1 MPRDRTQYR
10 RTVAAACLAAAI
22 GSAPLPLLAQVP
34 AAAPAAAQPQ
44 AWPTRAIRLVV
55 PQTPGGASD
64 ALARIIGQQL
74 ADGWGQQVLVDNR
87 PGAGGNIG
95 NDLVAKATPNGYTW
109 LLGFVGTHAINPS
122 LYKGLTW
129 DPQKSFTPLATLASV
144 PFVVAVHGPLP
155 VKSIGELV
163 ALARAKP
170 GDVRF
175 GSAGNGTVN
184 HLLGPMLASAG
195 KVQFTHIPYK
205 GAAGAITDTLSG
217 QVQFT
222 FASMPSVIGHLKA
235 GSLRAIAVTSGRRA
249 ALLKDVPTIA
259 ESGFPGF
266 DVTPWFGV
274 LGPAGMPPSVVTR
287 INADINRL
295 LVSRDIVERFAAQGA
310 EPLVTTPAQFG
321 AIIAADVSLW
331 SRIVRETGAT
341 VD

>member
-10 RTVAAACLAAAI
+10 RSAAAACVVAAI
-22 GSAPLPLLAQVP
+22 GSAPVPLLAQAP
-34 AAAPAAAQPQ
+34 TAAPAAVQPQ
-44 AWPTRAIRLVV
+44 AWPARAIRLVV

-95 NDLVAKATPNGYTW
+95 NDLVAKATPDGYTW

-129 DPQKSFTPLATLASV
+129 DPRKSFTPLATLASV

-155 VKSIGELV
+155 VKNIGELV

-170 GDVRF
+170 GEVRF

-295 LVSRDIVERFAAQGA
+295 LASRDIVERFAAQGA

>member
-1 MPRDRTQYR
+1 MQRRRDGMPSRA
-10 RTVAAACLAAAI
+10 VACGLPCALAVLVMVPA
-22 GSAPLPLLAQVP
+22 GVQAQV
-34 AAAPAAAQPQ
+34 AAQPQ
-44 AWPTRAIRLVV
+44 AWPVRAIRLVV

-95 NDLVAKATPNGYTW
+95 NDLVAKATPDGYTW

-155 VKSIGELV
+155 VKSVGDLV

-170 GDVRF
+170 GEVRF

-184 HLLGPMLASAG
+184 HLLGPMLASAA

-222 FASMPSVIGHLKA
+222 FTSMPSVIGHLKA

-266 DVTPWFGV
+266 DVTPWFGI
-274 LGPAGMPPSVVTR
+274 LGPAGMPLPVVTR

-295 LVSRDIVERFAAQGA
+295 LASREIVERFAAQGA

>member
-1 MPRDRTQYR
+1 MQR
-10 RTVAAACLAAAI
+10 RREAMQSRAVACGLPCALAV
-22 GSAPLPLLAQVP
+22 LAMVP
-34 AAAPAAAQPQ
+34 AGVQAQGASQPQ
-44 AWPTRAIRLVV
+44 AWPARPIRLVV

-74 ADGWGQQVLVDNR
+74 ADAWGQQVLVDNR
-87 PGAGGNIG
+87 AGAGGNIG
-95 NDLVAKATPNGYTW
+95 NELVAKANPDGYTW

-122 LYKGLTW
+122 LYKGLSW

-155 VKSIGELV
+155 VKSIGDLV

-170 GDVRF
+170 GEVRF

-184 HLLGPMLASAG
+184 HLLGPMLASAA

-222 FASMPSVIGHLKA
+222 FTSMPSVIGHLKA
-235 GSLRAIAVTSGRRA
+235 GSLRAVAVTSGRRA

-274 LGPAGMPPSVVTR
+274 LGPAGIPEPLVGR
-287 INADINRL
+287 INGDINRL
-295 LVSRDIVERFAAQGA
+295 LGSRDTVDRFAAQGA

-321 AIIAADVSLW
+321 RIIASDVALW
-331 SRIVRETGAT
+331 SRIVRDTGAT

>member
-1 MPRDRTQYR
+1 MRQILVLLCRLAPSALGVS
-10 RTVAAACLAAAI
+10 VAIVAGA
-22 GSAPLPLLAQVP
+22 SVAQSYP
-34 AAAPAAAQPQ
+34 S
-44 AWPTRAIRLVV
+44 RAIRLVV

-74 ADGWGQQVLVDNR
+74 AEPWGQQVIVDNR

-95 NDLVAKATPNGYTW
+95 NDLVAKANPDGYTW

-122 LYKGLTW
+122 LYKGLSW

-144 PFVVAVHGPLP
+144 PFVVVVNPQVP
-155 VKSIGELV
+155 VKNVGELV
-163 ALARAKP
+163 GLARAKP
-170 GDVRF
+170 GEVRY

-184 HLLGPMLASAG
+184 HLLGPMLGSAA
-195 KVQFTHIPYK
+195 KVRFSHIPYK

-222 FASMPSVIGHLKA
+222 FTSMPSVIGQLKA
-235 GSLRAIAVTSGRRA
+235 GTLRAIAVTSGRRA
-249 ALLKDVPTIA
+249 ELLKDVPTIA
-259 ESGFPGF
+259 ESGYPGF

-274 LGPAGMPPSVVTR
+274 LGPAGVARDVV
-287 INADINRL
+287 NKVNVEINRL
-295 LVSRDIVERFAAQGA
+295 LASRETAERFAAQGA
-310 EPLVTTPAQFG
+310 EPLVTTPEQF
-321 AIIAADVSLW
+321 AKIIANDVALW

>member
-1 MPRDRTQYR
+1 MRIGIRWSPLVLLVLAPSLALVS
-10 RTVAAACLAAAI
+10 VALH
-22 GSAPLPLLAQVP
+22 AQSYP
-34 AAAPAAAQPQ
+34 S
-44 AWPTRAIRLVV
+44 RAIRLVV

-74 ADGWGQQVLVDNR
+74 AEPWGHQVLVDNR

-95 NDLVAKATPNGYTW
+95 TDLAAKANPDGYTW

-122 LYKGLTW
+122 LYKGLSW
-129 DPQKSFTPLATLASV
+129 DPQKSFTPLATLAAV
-144 PFVVAVHGPLP
+144 PFVVAVNAQLP
-155 VKSIGELV
+155 VKTVADLV
-163 ALARAKP
+163 DLARAKP
-170 GDVRF
+170 GEVRF

-184 HLLGPMLASAG
+184 HLLGPMLGSVA
-195 KVQFTHIPYK
+195 KVQFLHIPYK
-205 GAAGAITDTLSG
+205 GAAGAIIDTLSG

-222 FASMPSVIGHLKA
+222 FTSMPSVIGQLKA

-274 LGPAGMPPSVVTR
+274 LGPAGMPRDVVTKV
-287 INADINRL
+287 NTDINRL
-295 LVSRDIVERFAAQGA
+295 LASRDTAERFAAQGA
-310 EPLVTTPAQFG
+310 EPLITTPEQF
-321 AIIAADVSLW
+321 AKIIAADVARW
-331 SRIVRETGAT
+331 GQIVRQTGAT

>member
-1 MPRDRTQYR
+1 MHLRTWNPGR
-10 RTVAAACLAAAI
+10 LLAAALM
-22 GSAPLPLLAQVP
+22 SSPLVFAPVPALAQGG
-34 AAAPAAAQPQ
+34 AQ
-44 AWPTRAIRLVV
+44 AWPARSIRLVV

-95 NDLVAKATPNGYTW
+95 NDLVAKATPDGYTW

-122 LYKGLTW
+122 LYKGLSW

-144 PFVVAVHGPLP
+144 PFVVAVHAPLP
-155 VKSIGELV
+155 VKNIGDLV
-163 ALARAKP
+163 ALARARP
-170 GDVRF
+170 GEVRF

-184 HLLGPMLASAG
+184 HLLGPMLASAA
-195 KVQFTHIPYK
+195 KVQLTHIPYK

-222 FASMPSVIGHLKA
+222 FTSMPSVIGHLKA
-235 GSLRAIAVTSGRRA
+235 GSLRAVAVTSGRRA

-274 LGPAGMPPSVVTR
+274 LGPAGMPEAVVTR
-287 INADINRL
+287 INTDINRL
-295 LVSRDIVERFAAQGA
+295 LASRETVDRFASQGA
-310 EPLVTTPAQFG
+310 EPLVTTPAQF
-321 AIIAADVSLW
+321 ARIIAADVALW

>member
-1 MPRDRTQYR
+1 MQR
-10 RTVAAACLAAAI
+10 RREAMQSRAVACGLSYALCVLAM
-22 GSAPLPLLAQVP
+22 VP
-34 AAAPAAAQPQ
+34 AGVQAQGASQPL
-44 AWPTRAIRLVV
+44 AWPVRPIRLVV

-74 ADGWGQQVLVDNR
+74 ADAWGQQVLVDNR

-95 NDLVAKATPNGYTW
+95 NDLVARANPDGYTW

-122 LYKGLTW
+122 LYKGLSW

-144 PFVVAVHGPLP
+144 PFVVAVYGPLS
-155 VKSIGELV
+155 VKSVGDLV

-170 GDVRF
+170 GEVRF

-184 HLLGPMLASAG
+184 HLLGPMLASAA

-222 FASMPSVIGHLKA
+222 FTSMPSVIGHLKA

-274 LGPAGMPPSVVTR
+274 LGPAGIPEPLVAR
-287 INADINRL
+287 INGDINRL
-295 LVSRDIVERFAAQGA
+295 LGSRDTVERFAAQGA

-321 AIIAADVSLW
+321 RIIAGDVALW
-331 SRIVRETGAT
+331 SRIVRDTGAT

>member
-10 RTVAAACLAAAI
+10 RTATAACLAAAI

-95 NDLVAKATPNGYTW
+95 NDLVAKATPDGYTW

>member
-1 MPRDRTQYR
+1 MAP
-10 RTVAAACLAAAI
+10 A
-22 GSAPLPLLAQVP
+22 SALAQAYP
-34 AAAPAAAQPQ
+34 SRP
-44 AWPTRAIRLVV
+44 IRLVV

-74 ADGWGQQVLVDNR
+74 AEPWGQQVLVDNR

-95 NDLVAKATPNGYTW
+95 NDLVAKATPDGYTW

-122 LYKGLTW
+122 LYKGLSW

-144 PFVVAVHGPLP
+144 PFVVAVNAQLP
-155 VKSIGELV
+155 VKNIGDLV
-163 ALARAKP
+163 SLARAKP
-170 GDVRF
+170 GEVRF

-184 HLLGPMLASAG
+184 HLLGPMLGSAA
-195 KVQFTHIPYK
+195 KVKFSHIPYK

-222 FASMPSVIGHLKA
+222 FTSMPSVIGHLKA

-274 LGPAGMPPSVVTR
+274 LGPAGVPRDIVSRV
-287 INADINRL
+287 NADINRL
-295 LVSRDIVERFAAQGA
+295 LGSRETVERFAAQGA
-310 EPLVTTPAQFG
+310 EPLVTTPEQF
-321 AIIAADVSLW
+321 AKIIAADVALW
-331 SRIVRETGAT
+331 GRIVRETGAT

>member
-1 MPRDRTQYR
+1 MMDRDT
-10 RTVAAACLAAAI
+10 CK
-22 GSAPLPLLAQVP
+22 PLLPALLASLCLVP
-34 AAAPAAAQPQ
+34 AAAQAQAPAPGSAQ
-44 AWPTRAIRLVV
+44 AWPARSIRLVV

-74 ADGWGQQVLVDNR
+74 ADAWGQQVLVDNR

-95 NDLVAKATPNGYTW
+95 NDLVAKASPDGYTW

-144 PFVVAVHGPLP
+144 PFVVAVHAPLP
-155 VKSIGELV
+155 VKNVGDLV
-163 ALARAKP
+163 ALARSKP
-170 GDVRF
+170 GEVRF

-184 HLLGPMLASAG
+184 HLLGPMLASAA
-195 KVQFTHIPYK
+195 KVQFTHVPYK

-222 FASMPSVIGHLKA
+222 FTSMPSVIGHLKA

-249 ALLKDVPTIA
+249 ALLKDVPTVA

-274 LGPAGMPPSVVTR
+274 LGPAGLPEAVVTR
-287 INADINRL
+287 INGDINRL
-295 LVSRDIVERFAAQGA
+295 LASRETVDRFAAQGA

-321 AIIAADVSLW
+321 RIIAADVALW